1 MAGGQ
6 EKTEQ
11 PTSKK
16 LSEARRKGQI
26 PKSNELNASVVILV
40 GGVATYKASQSIPG
54 RFKMLMEE
62 LWGQGFHT
70 AFDSSL
76 SADMFISVTSHF
88 MVMVGPILM
97 ACILAAVAINVAQ
110 TKGVNFSWEAV
121 QPSFSK
127 LNPVSGF
134 KRLFSLRSALELVK
148 SILKFIVISTTAYSV
163 YMSEHETV
171 MNLMVGDLGLTIGTL
186 GSMALRI
193 VLRVGG
199 IMLIFSLLDYY
210 YQKWQ
215 HMRDLRMTKQEVKEE
230 HKQSEGNPQ
239 IKSRIRSIQRSL
251 ARQRMMANIPKASV
265 VITNPTHF
273 AVALQYDSQMEA
285 PKVLARGADFLARK
299 IIKTARRHRVPVVQN
314 PPLARALYHQVK
326 LEEAIPAN
334 LYKAVA
340 KVLAYIYQQKHR
352 KPQG

>member
-16 LSEARRKGQI
+16 LNEARSKGQI
-26 PKSNELNASVVILV
+26 PKSSELNASVVILV
-40 GGVATYKASQSIPG
+40 GGVVTYTASKAIPG
-54 RFKMLMEE
+54 RFKMLLEE

-70 AFDSSL
+70 AFESSFN
-76 SADMFISVTSHF
+76 ADMFLSVSSHF
-88 MVMVGPILM
+88 MVMVAPILA
-97 ACILAAVAINVAQ
+97 ACILASVAINVAQ
-110 TKGVNFSWEAV
+110 AKGVHFSWEAV
-121 QPSFSK
+121 QPTFSK
-127 LNPVSGF
+127 LNPASGF
-134 KRLFSLRSALELVK
+134 KRLFSLRSFLELVK
-148 SILKFIVISTTAYSV
+148 SILKFIVISTTAYAV

-186 GSMALRI
+186 GSMSLRI

-199 IMLIFSLLDYY
+199 IMLFFSLLDYY

-215 HMRDLRMTKQEVKEE
+215 HIRDLRMTKQEVKEE

-299 IIKTARRHRVPVVQN
+299 IIKTARRHGVPVVQN
-314 PPLARALYHQVK
+314 PPLARALYRQVK

-340 KVLAYIYQQKHR
+340 KVLAYIYQQKH
-352 KPQG
+352 KITQG